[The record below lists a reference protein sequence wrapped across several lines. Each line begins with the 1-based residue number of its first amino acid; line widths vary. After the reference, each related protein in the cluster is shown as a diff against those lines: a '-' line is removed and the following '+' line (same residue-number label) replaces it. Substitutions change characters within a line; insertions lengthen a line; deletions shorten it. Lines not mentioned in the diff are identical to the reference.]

1 MTQPSIQSGAVV
13 RLRMRAARRASGLR
27 SLAPALLLAASVVA
41 PVAPTTRLLAGD
53 IPLDLKYGA
62 DWPATDLDRVKPGE
76 RAPDFTLED
85 QDGRAITL
93 SSFQAHAPVVLV
105 FYRGHW

>member
-1 MTQPSIQSGAVV
+1 MTQPSMQSGAVV
-13 RLRMRAARRASGLR
+13 RLRMHAARRVARLR
-27 SLAPALLLAASVVA
+27 SLALALLLVASVVA
-41 PVAPTTRLLAGD
+41 PVAFTTRLLAGD
-53 IPLDLKYGA
+53 MPLGPKDGA
-62 DWPATDLDRVKPGE
+62 DWPATDLDRIKPGE

>member
-1 MTQPSIQSGAVV
+1 MIGPGPPDRRVPGLAVAWV
-13 RLRMRAARRASGLR
+13 REIEGLHGLWRRE
-27 SLAPALLLAASVVA
+27 
-41 PVAPTTRLLAGD
+41 
-53 IPLDLKYGA
+53 GA
-62 DWPATDLDRVKPGE
+62 DSIRPWALRAGGRLGEEIEIETASPRGE